1 MGRQVGLEAREPS
14 QEGQS
19 GSGAGTELMLPW
31 REDFIVSHGK
41 LQTAS

>member
-1 MGRQVGLEAREPS
+1 MDRQVGLEAREPS

-19 GSGAGTELMLPW
+19 GSGAGTGLMLAW
-31 REDFIVSHGK
+31 WVDFFVPHSE